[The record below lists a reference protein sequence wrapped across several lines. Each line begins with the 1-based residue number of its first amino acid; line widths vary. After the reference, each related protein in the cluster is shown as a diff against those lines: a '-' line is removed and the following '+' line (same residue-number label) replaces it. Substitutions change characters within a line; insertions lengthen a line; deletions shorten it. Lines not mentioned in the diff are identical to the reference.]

1 MDERK
6 RRKSVVSS
14 IAWNTDQAVR
24 QRVLYSW
31 WTLSVIL
38 SSTQRLFQFLFGCIY
53 FALVWITYE
62 MKCTLECN
70 TVCPLIGSAVCTNP
84 VRFVVPSCCASTS
97 PTLLTVATVW
107 LAMLKIVAAW
117 GLGPPELRT
126 YIQTKDHQ
134 FFKKMSLG
142 KLLHEGLAG
151 KYLEIFSSPGSKK
164 ADDLRN

>member
-1 MDERK
+1 
-6 RRKSVVSS
+6 
-14 IAWNTDQAVR
+14 
-24 QRVLYSW
+24 
-31 WTLSVIL
+31 
-38 SSTQRLFQFLFGCIY
+38 
-53 FALVWITYE
+53 

-70 TVCPLIGSAVCTNP
+70 TVCPLIGPAVCTNP

-126 YIQTKDHQ
+126 YIQTKDHH

>member
-1 MDERK
+1 
-6 RRKSVVSS
+6 
-14 IAWNTDQAVR
+14 
-24 QRVLYSW
+24 
-31 WTLSVIL
+31 
-38 SSTQRLFQFLFGCIY
+38 
-53 FALVWITYE
+53 

-134 FFKKMSLG
+134 FLKKCRLVSCLMKG
-142 KLLHEGLAG
+142 LLANTW
-151 KYLEIFSSPGSKK
+151 KSFLELVQRRQMICETN
-164 ADDLRN
+164 LL

>member
-1 MDERK
+1 
-6 RRKSVVSS
+6 
-14 IAWNTDQAVR
+14 
-24 QRVLYSW
+24 
-31 WTLSVIL
+31 
-38 SSTQRLFQFLFGCIY
+38 
-53 FALVWITYE
+53 

-126 YIQTKDHQ
+126 YIPTKDHQ
-134 FFKKMSLG
+134 FF
-142 KLLHEGLAG
+142 
-151 KYLEIFSSPGSKK
+151 
-164 ADDLRN
+164 